1 MLGWAKGQLRRK
13 RFEFSCNK
21 KTTVQSVAFSIISWL
36 GVSLAEGTP
45 RYPILSFSLRNWSGL
60 GLFTVMAR

>member
-36 GVSLAEGTP
+36 PIRNDHRTLIKAGSQDLVEKVSNK
-45 RYPILSFSLRNWSGL
+45 RC
-60 GLFTVMAR
+60 